1 QVADAAL
8 FPPGLAGRLLRLRD
22 PPHDLSA
29 LGPDEVHGEP
39 VRLRARAVAHGHRGA
54 RLVGESG
61 GVVMRLQILND
72 KSGPIAFW
80 LFWAF
85 CVIAAT
91 AFWLVVASV
100 ASADPYTVSPTGTT
114 PLITYTEPTT
124 YTTGAAI
131 TDLKETHIY
140 WKIGTGAESTVV
152 VPASKA
158 TGGGVISNSAIL
170 IPILPCQSAVI
181 NVTVS

>member
-29 LGPDEVHGEP
+29 LGPDEVDGVP
-39 VRLRARAVAHGHRGA
+39 VRLRARAVAHGGRGA

-72 KSGPIAFW
+72 KSGPIALW

-85 CVIAAT
+85 CVVAAT
-91 AFWLVVASV
+91 VFWLVVASV
-100 ASADPYTVSPTGTT
+100 ASAEAYTSFLVMPGVVDSTHPAPISTSVNCGTSKGGPY
-114 PLITYTEPTT
+114 PLT
-124 YTTGAAI
+124 
-131 TDLKETHIY
+131 
-140 WKIGTGAESTVV
+140 
-152 VPASKA
+152 
-158 TGGGVISNSAIL
+158 
-170 IPILPCQSAVI
+170 Q
-181 NVTVS
+181 

>member
-1 QVADAAL
+1 
-8 FPPGLAGRLLRLRD
+8 
-22 PPHDLSA
+22 
-29 LGPDEVHGEP
+29 
-39 VRLRARAVAHGHRGA
+39 
-54 RLVGESG
+54 
-61 GVVMRLQILND
+61 MRLQILND

-158 TGGGVISNSAIL
+158 TGGGVTDGSAELAPTDGALVSLGAPVHAAWIASC
-170 IPILPCQSAVI
+170 IAVALG
-181 NVTVS
+181 